1 MTELINEPPAPD
13 PADQTAPT
21 RSPLLILAWVWVALP
36 FFYGVYE
43 LIRKVA
49 QLFS

>member
-1 MTELINEPPAPD
+1 MTKR
-13 PADQTAPT
+13 T
-21 RSPLLILAWVWVALP
+21 SLLLVAWLWVALP
-36 FFYGVYE
+36 FSYGVYE

>member
-1 MTELINEPPAPD
+1 MTELINEPPAAD
-13 PADQTAPT
+13 PAGQTAAS
-21 RSPLLILAWVWVALP
+21 RAPLLILAWLWVALP
-36 FFYGVYE
+36 FSYGVYE